1 MKKIFILLAIILTS
15 CATTE
20 KTIVRVKVPT
30 TSFQE
35 DLINSIVNDFYDGDT
50 LGKTVYL
57 PK

>member
-35 DLINSIVNDFYDGDT
+35 DLINSIVQDFYGGDT